1 MSRLSSISLFYVFI
15 FRQHEKEGRQEATGE
30 EGQGDAEGK
39 DASEA
44 KEEKADE
51 IDIDLTDPDVEAAAV
66 KIQTSFKSFKARK
79 ESHAAADSA
88 EGATEEGGTKE
99 EEAKEG
105 EAGAKAEEEI
115 DIDLTDPDVEA
126 AAVKIQASY
135 KGFKSRKE
143 SKIAA
148 EGETAGDAETEKEG
162 DAKEDAEAVKKP
174 EEEEIDI
181 DLTDPEVEKAA
192 EKIQASYKGFK
203 VRKSMAEKAGDNTEQ
218 AEGETEVKAETE
230 GEVKGEDKGETEE
243 VKGETEGAEMKDA
256 AEDPARE

>member
-1 MSRLSSISLFYVFI
+1 MFI
-15 FRQHEKEGRQEATGE
+15 FRQHEKEGRQEGAGE

-44 KEEKADE
+44 KDEKADE

-66 KIQTSFKSFKARK
+66 KIQTSFKSFKARR

-88 EGATEEGGTKE
+88 EGAKEEGGTKE

-105 EAGAKAEEEI
+105 EAKVEEEI
-115 DIDLTDPDVEA
+115 DIDLNDPNVEA

-148 EGETAGDAETEKEG
+148 EGETAGDAEAEKEG
-162 DAKEDAEAVKKP
+162 DAKDDAEAVKKP
-174 EEEEIDI
+174 EAEEIDI

-230 GEVKGEDKGETEE
+230 GEVKGETEEVKGETEE
-243 VKGETEGAEMKDA
+243 VKAETEEVKAETEGAEMKDA